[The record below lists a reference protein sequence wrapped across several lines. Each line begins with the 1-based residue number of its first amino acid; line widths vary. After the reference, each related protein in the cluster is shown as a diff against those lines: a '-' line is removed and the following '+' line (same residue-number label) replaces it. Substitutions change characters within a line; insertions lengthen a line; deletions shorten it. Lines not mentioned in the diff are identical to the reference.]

1 MCYFIIKNFYLSM
14 QSQVPFIL
22 QIIPL
27 FFLFFVFYFFI
38 ILPQK
43 KRQKEF
49 KEMIS
54 SIKKNDEVVT
64 IGGIHG
70 VVVNIK
76 ENTFIIRVDDNTK
89 IEIDKFAVAR
99 KKK

>member
-1 MCYFIIKNFYLSM
+1 M
-14 QSQVPFIL
+14 QSQVPLIL

-38 ILPQK
+38 VLPQK
-43 KRQKEF
+43 KKQKEF
-49 KEMIS
+49 KDMIN

-89 IEIDKFAVAR
+89 IEIDKFAIAR
-99 KKK
+99 KK

>member
-1 MCYFIIKNFYLSM
+1 
-14 QSQVPFIL
+14 
-22 QIIPL
+22 
-27 FFLFFVFYFFI
+27 
-38 ILPQK
+38 
-43 KRQKEF
+43 
-49 KEMIS
+49 MIN

-89 IEIDKFAVAR
+89 IEIDKFAIAR
-99 KKK
+99 KK